1 MQIYPFLVVLLIN
14 SAYNNNYIY
23 SENRAA
29 TMSNYRDMI
38 KKSECTEIYVS
49 LLPTNSRTRQRKK
62 KRFYITCKIFE
73 TFFVLTAIKIFVTQ
87 ANIKNGIFVT

>member
-29 TMSNYRDMI
+29 TMSSYRDMI
-38 KKSECTEIYVS
+38 KKSECTEVYVS
-49 LLPTNSRTRQRKK
+49 LLLTNSRTRQREKK
-62 KRFYITCKIFE
+62 KKDFT
-73 TFFVLTAIKIFVTQ
+73 
-87 ANIKNGIFVT
+87 